1 MIMPVA
7 MRTTFRVKPQDGVYS
22 TTTEEWDMLTACR
35 DGNLERVNELMSR
48 CPSLVHC
55 EYNMANGVNPN
66 HMNCHHTTL
75 LHDMAQEGDLQKAR
89 LLLAHGADI
98 NAVDEEF
105 QSTPLGLAARWGPR
119 DMVTFLLERGADPN
133 TSGAQWATPLAWA
146 RKKGRADIELDL
158 RQAGGR

>member
-1 MIMPVA
+1 MLIA
-7 MRTTFRVKPQDGVYS
+7 REATFRVKPQDGVYS

-146 RKKGRADIELDL
+146 RKKGRAGIELDL